1 MSILSAEDEH
11 DIKVGTLPTLSVLLP
26 TYNDR
31 WRLGTQIEAIVP
43 QLRPVD
49 ELVILVQAA
58 DGTQEFLR
66 SRFRQENVRWVF
78 GPDPLGVCQAYNLA
92 ASMARGTWVIGA
104 SGNDEWQAGT
114 LNAWLDAATRWPE
127 ARVMCGFTH
136 PFSRM
141 KWLPGTGFCTPA
153 DLIFVRHAEGWKT
166 HGAAVFL
173 RRDVWGRGYVPEI
186 EWMAD
191 HVQCLLL
198 AMRWGC
204 VDLHHYCS
212 LVTNREGSY
221 CHGHNTNELYNAAIR
236 ATRRE
241 AYSEEWADIREM
253 VRLYDETTGWL
264 KERT

>member
-66 SRFRQENVRWVF
+66 TRFRQPNVRWVF

-136 PFSRM
+136 PFESHEVVAGDRILHASGLDFCAPGGGVENSRRGRVPPQGR
-141 KWLPGTGFCTPA
+141 LGP
-153 DLIFVRHAEGWKT
+153 R
-166 HGAAVFL
+166 L
-173 RRDVWGRGYVPEI
+173 R
-186 EWMAD
+186 A
-191 HVQCLLL
+191 
-198 AMRWGC
+198 
-204 VDLHHYCS
+204 
-212 LVTNREGSY
+212 
-221 CHGHNTNELYNAAIR
+221 
-236 ATRRE
+236 
-241 AYSEEWADIREM
+241 
-253 VRLYDETTGWL
+253 
-264 KERT
+264 